1 MAQSLVAGLEV
12 VLRPLHRLSHPF
24 ALFRLSP
31 LDIPQV
37 SEYLMRWQKHLFPRI
52 PQGKTLQGFKTRNI
66 KIRDEDIHS
75 TKVCPL
81 LCRKLNSNA
90 YWEAFIIPPSTSR
103 SLRKFPCLAS
113 TMVSYKVKFS
123 HLSSEDIFLDDCRRN
138 FLYYHESLAAHKYL
152 GCSETVLEEQCT
164 KVTRLWGCISVERH
178 TN

>member
-1 MAQSLVAGLEV
+1 MTDSLILSLFKSKPYKPSYFNFKGAYVRSLFSTFKGLKNCVVIDSCASALVVWKSWEKLVFYMAQSLVAGLEA

-24 ALFRLSP
+24 VLFHLSP

-75 TKVCPL
+75 SKVCPL

-90 YWEAFIIPPSTSR
+90 YWEAFTILPSTSE
-103 SLRKFPCLAS
+103 
-113 TMVSYKVKFS
+113 V
-123 HLSSEDIFLDDCRRN
+123 
-138 FLYYHESLAAHKYL
+138 
-152 GCSETVLEEQCT
+152 
-164 KVTRLWGCISVERH
+164 WGSCHV
-178 TN
+178 